1 MKLRV
6 YLDLSNAVTRRRV
19 AALLRADGEVVLVGI
34 AEDADLVV
42 GERVVSTAAPGG
54 VAQGGAALTARELE
68 VLRLVARGLSNKEIA
83 ADLGITTHTVKYHL
97 AAARKTWCPLADR
110 SCVTRRSQR
119 PRAAVTWVI
128 LGCPSGATKDPE

>member
-19 AALLRADGEVVLVGI
+19 AALLRADREVALVG
-34 AEDADLVV
+34 AAADADLVV
-42 GERVVSTAAPGG
+42 SERVVATAAP
-54 VAQGGAALTARELE
+54 VAVAGAALTARELE

-97 AAARKTWCPLADR
+97 AAVLEKLDVRSRTEAVSLGVRTGLVPL
-110 SCVTRRSQR
+110 
-119 PRAAVTWVI
+119 
-128 LGCPSGATKDPE
+128 

>member
-19 AALLRADGEVVLVGI
+19 AALLRADGEVALVGT

-42 GERVVSTAAPGG
+42 SERVVVTAAPGA
-54 VAQGGAALTARELE
+54 VAQGGALTARELE

-83 ADLGITTHTVKYHL
+83 ADLRITTHTVKYHL
-97 AAARKTWCPLADR
+97 AAVLEKLGVRSRTEAVSLGVRTGLVPL
-110 SCVTRRSQR
+110 
-119 PRAAVTWVI
+119 
-128 LGCPSGATKDPE
+128 

>member
-19 AALLRADGEVVLVGI
+19 AALLRADGDVALVGT

-42 GERVVSTAAPGG
+42 GERVVRAGAPGA
-54 VAQGGAALTARELE
+54 VAPPPQNAALTARELE
-68 VLRLVARGLSNKEIA
+68 VLRHVARGLSNKEIA

-97 AAARKTWCPLADR
+97 AAVLEKLGVRSRTEAVSLGVRKGLVPL
-110 SCVTRRSQR
+110 
-119 PRAAVTWVI
+119 
-128 LGCPSGATKDPE
+128 

>member
-19 AALLRADGEVVLVGI
+19 TALLRADGEVALVGT

-42 GERVVSTAAPGG
+42 SERVVSTAAPGA

-68 VLRLVARGLSNKEIA
+68 VLRLVARGLGNKEIA
-83 ADLGITTHTVKYHL
+83 ADLRITTHTVKYHL
-97 AAARKTWCPLADR
+97 AAVLEKLGVRSRTEAVSLGVRKGLVPL
-110 SCVTRRSQR
+110 
-119 PRAAVTWVI
+119 
-128 LGCPSGATKDPE
+128 

>member
-19 AALLRADGEVVLVGI
+19 AALLRADGEVALVGT

-42 GERVVSTAAPGG
+42 SERVVATAAPGA
-54 VAQGGAALTARELE
+54 VAQGGALTARELE

-83 ADLGITTHTVKYHL
+83 ADLRITTHTVKYHL
-97 AAARKTWCPLADR
+97 AAVLEKLGVRSRTEAVSLGIRKGLVPL
-110 SCVTRRSQR
+110 
-119 PRAAVTWVI
+119 
-128 LGCPSGATKDPE
+128 

>member
-19 AALLRADGEVVLVGI
+19 AALLRADGEVALVGT

-42 GERVVSTAAPGG
+42 SERVVSTVAPGA
-54 VAQGGAALTARELE
+54 VALGGALTARELD

-97 AAARKTWCPLADR
+97 AAVLEKLGVRSRTEAVSLGVRTGLVPL
-110 SCVTRRSQR
+110 
-119 PRAAVTWVI
+119 
-128 LGCPSGATKDPE
+128 

>member
-19 AALLRADGEVVLVGI
+19 AALLRADGEVALVGT

-42 GERVVSTAAPGG
+42 SERVVATAAPGA
-54 VAQGGAALTARELE
+54 VAPGGALTARELE

-83 ADLGITTHTVKYHL
+83 ADLRITTHTVKYHL
-97 AAARKTWCPLADR
+97 AAVLEKLGVRSRTEAVSLGVRKGLVPL
-110 SCVTRRSQR
+110 
-119 PRAAVTWVI
+119 
-128 LGCPSGATKDPE
+128 

>member
-19 AALLRADGEVVLVGI
+19 AALLRADGEVALVGT
-34 AEDADLVV
+34 ADDADLVV
-42 GERVVSTAAPGG
+42 SERVVSTSAPGA
-54 VAQGGAALTARELE
+54 VAQGGALTTRELE

-97 AAARKTWCPLADR
+97 AAVLEKLGVR
-110 SCVTRRSQR
+110 SRT
-119 PRAAVTWVI
+119 AAVS
-128 LGCPSGATKDPE
+128 LGVRKGLVPL

>member
-19 AALLRADGEVVLVGI
+19 AALLRADGEVALVGS

-42 GERVVSTAAPGG
+42 SERVVSTAAPG
-54 VAQGGAALTARELE
+54 AALQAGAALTARELE

-83 ADLGITTHTVKYHL
+83 ADLRITTHTVKYHL
-97 AAARKTWCPLADR
+97 AAVLEKLGVRSRTEAVSLGVRKGLVPL
-110 SCVTRRSQR
+110 
-119 PRAAVTWVI
+119 
-128 LGCPSGATKDPE
+128 

>member
-19 AALLRADGEVVLVGI
+19 AALLRADGEVALVGT

-42 GERVVSTAAPGG
+42 SERVVSTAAPGA
-54 VAQGGAALTARELE
+54 VSQGGALTARELE

-97 AAARKTWCPLADR
+97 AAVLEKLGVRSRTEAVSLGVRTGLVPL
-110 SCVTRRSQR
+110 
-119 PRAAVTWVI
+119 
-128 LGCPSGATKDPE
+128 

>member
-19 AALLRADGEVVLVGI
+19 AALFRADGEVALVGT

-42 GERVVSTAAPGG
+42 SERVVSTAAPGAALQ
-54 VAQGGAALTARELE
+54 VGAALTARELD
-68 VLRLVARGLSNKEIA
+68 VLQLVARGLGNKEIA

-97 AAARKTWCPLADR
+97 AAVLEKLGVRSRTEAVSLGVRKGLVPL
-110 SCVTRRSQR
+110 
-119 PRAAVTWVI
+119 
-128 LGCPSGATKDPE
+128 